1 MTTTGKLSMLRRLRR
16 YTRAQRLKSFNE
28 FLRGAAGER
37 IRLIDLGGT
46 IKFWEDWGLAKQPFL
61 DVTLVNSHDLDKTHE
76 NDAIT
81 LPNIRRLRADV
92 LTLTAEDLAKYDVIF
107 SNSLIEHLP
116 GPQAQQ
122 QLAQAIV
129 GSGRPYF
136 LQTPN
141 KRSPLDPH
149 FPRPYVPFFATY
161 PRPLQARLLSWFAL
175 GSGSAASSYEAALLR
190 LQNYYPLTTRDIR
203 LLFPQARVVV
213 ERPLGVP
220 MSIIAMSKGS
230 I

>member
-1 MTTTGKLSMLRRLRR
+1 MLKKLRR
-16 YTRAQRLKSFNE
+16 YTRGQRLKRFND
-28 FLRGAAGER
+28 FMRSANGR

-46 IKFWEDWGLAKQPFL
+46 VKFWEDWGLGAQPLFE
-61 DVTLVNSHDLDKTHE
+61 VTLVNNHDRDKCHA
-76 NDAIT
+76 DDPIR

-92 LTLTAEDLAKYDVIF
+92 LTLSAADFAEYDVIF

-116 GPQAQQ
+116 GRELQR
-122 QLAQAIV
+122 QLARAIV
-129 GSGRPYF
+129 DSGRPYF

-161 PRPLQARLLSWFAL
+161 PRSLQARLLSWFAL
-175 GSGSAASSYEAALLR
+175 GSGSASPSYDAALTR
-190 LQNYYPLTTRDIR
+190 LQNYYPLTARDVR
-203 LLFPQARVVV
+203 QLFPQARIVL

-220 MSIIAMSKGS
+220 MSIIAMSQARA
-230 I
+230 